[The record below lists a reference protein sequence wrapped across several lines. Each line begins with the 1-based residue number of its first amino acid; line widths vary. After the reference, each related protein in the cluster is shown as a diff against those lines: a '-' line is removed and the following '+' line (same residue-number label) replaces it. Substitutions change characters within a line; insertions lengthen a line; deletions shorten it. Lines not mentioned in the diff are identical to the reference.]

1 MWILISDS
9 LEVCGGAGEFVE
21 GYSRQIWVERVWASK
36 EGREGYGV
44 SLQKTI
50 RKGEK
55 L

>member
-1 MWILISDS
+1 MEQENLWRGIPGKFGKL
-9 LEVCGGAGEFVE
+9 
-21 GYSRQIWVERVWASK
+21 ERVWASK